1 MEKLARFRPLK
12 SRGAV
17 IQVHGLPTPEGMLL
31 TLKPVLLRL
40 CCAHRLP
47 GGRDYKQV
55 LMELIWG
62 EAWDPSFLTGP
73 QKLDALTSDYS
84 WSSRAPSHP
93 CSLNSAM
100 PLGLEQLVLGP
111 SPGL

>member
-1 MEKLARFRPLK
+1 MFARFRPLK

-17 IQVHGLPTPEGMLL
+17 TQVHGLPTPEGMLL
-31 TLKPVLLRL
+31 TLKPVLRRL
-40 CCAHRLP
+40 YCADRLP
-47 GGRDYKQV
+47 EGHDYKQV
-55 LMELIWG
+55 PMELIWG

-73 QKLDALTSDYS
+73 QKMDVLTSDYS

-100 PLGLEQLVLGP
+100 PLGLEQLVLLGP